1 MKQILICGAGRSA
14 TDLISYMLE
23 HAEEEN
29 WQVKVGDISVE
40 TAARKIKGHPRGKAV
55 YFDCYDD
62 EIMRRHIKGADIVI
76 SLLPP
81 GMHAAAAKI
90 ALEYGAHVVTA
101 SYASAEMLAMDEE
114 ARKRGLT
121 FLNELGA
128 DPGID
133 HMNGMRAVDKIKEKG
148 GELLAFTSFCGSLV
162 APESNDNPWGY
173 KFTWSPMNVITAG
186 DGGARYFKNNRLR
199 CIPYHRLFANP
210 QIVHLPGFGKFEA
223 YANRD
228 SIPYRKKYQLED
240 VPTLI
245 RATLRLPGYCE
256 AWHALVQIGLTAHNY
271 RIKESEKLTYRQW
284 VSSYLPD
291 RDHGTLEEKL
301 SRFLNTTEDS
311 ELFQRIVWTGLLSE
325 RPVSRKNGT
334 PAEILLDLLLDKWK
348 FGRNDSDMLVFYDRQ
363 EYRMEGRLH
372 EHISYMVTKGR
383 DQLHTAI
390 SRTVGLPAA
399 IGAKLILQGKIQSRG
414 VILPLKKEIYDPIL
428 NELEEL
434 GLVYSVIDNPIAQS
448 QVMYS

>member
-1 MKQILICGAGRSA
+1 MKNILICGAGRSA
-14 TDLISYMLE
+14 TDLISYMLK
-23 HAEEEN
+23 HAEAFD
-29 WQVKVGDISVE
+29 WHVTVGDINKERANMKVD
-40 TAARKIKGHPRGKAV
+40 GHPRGKAV

-62 EIMRRHIKGADIVI
+62 ALMERYIKDSDIVI

-90 ALEYGAHVVTA
+90 ALEYNAHVVTA
-101 SYASAEMLAMDEE
+101 SYAAPEMLELHE
-114 ARKRGLT
+114 KARNRGLT

-133 HMNGMRAVDKIKEKG
+133 HMNGMRAVDKIKAKG
-148 GELLAFTSFCGSLV
+148 GELLAFTSFCGSLI

-186 DGGARYFKNNRLR
+186 DGGARYFKDGKLR

-210 QIVHLPGFGKFEA
+210 HEVELPGFGKFEA

-228 SIPYRKKYQLED
+228 SIPYREKYNLED
-240 VPTLI
+240 IPTMI

-256 AWHALVQIGLTAHNY
+256 GWNAMIQIGLTANNY
-271 RIKESEKLTYRQW
+271 RIESSEKMTYREW
-284 VSSYLPD
+284 VSSYLPGNSVD
-291 RDHGTLEEKL
+291 TPEQKL
-301 SRFLNTTEDS
+301 AKVLDTDQNS
-311 ELFQRIVWTGLLSE
+311 ELYKRILWTDLLTD
-325 RPVSRKNGT
+325 RPINIVNGT

-348 FGRNDSDMLVFYDRQ
+348 FKQGDTDMLVFYDRQ
-363 EYRMEGRLH
+363 EYKLDDQLY
-372 EHISYMVTKGR
+372 EHISYMVTKG
-383 DQLHTAI
+383 QGHWHTAI

-399 IGAKLILQGKIQSRG
+399 IGAKLILNGEINTRG
-414 VILPLKKEIYDPIL
+414 VILPLEKEVYDPIL

-434 GLVYSVIDNPIAQS
+434 GIYYTSFDNKIGES
-448 QVMYS
+448 KVMY